1 MTNSERSEKVND
13 YASIIKKFAHD
24 AFCNLSQEYTG
35 ILYHYTSFD
44 SSHYN
49 EIHGDCCFHATI
61 AASIRAKVLCP
72 LLAACFGL
80 FFGGSTLD
88 FGEWARFIIDEVVGL
103 RRFLL
108 RDNEKKS
115 RPRGF
120 DPARSWLIG
129 SETTNRAAAFRA

>member
-1 MTNSERSEKVND
+1 MTNSERSEKGND

-61 AASIRAKVLCP
+61 AASILGKVLCP
-72 LLAACFGL
+72 LLAACFGS

-88 FGEWARFIIDEVVGL
+88 FSEWARFESTESSGWSVFFCAIV
-103 RRFLL
+103 
-108 RDNEKKS
+108 EKI
-115 RPRGF
+115 RGRTALTRHNPR
-120 DPARSWLIG
+120 LIG
-129 SETTNRAAAFRA
+129 LEATQ